1 MRSPQALLAAAQ
13 EQTERLNRTV
23 ATLEQRQRPV
33 LASPSPMEIAR
44 SQESVVQHVA
54 QPRSSPARSNRSN
67 TSYTSMRSRD
77 DTAALPRAPPAADS
91 SPPHGVF
98 ATVAREAGNGSS
110 GQPSPRSPAGTPRS
124 AAAPVR
130 TCPVLLG
137 WISWLSNRE
146 VVVWCLQVDVLFD
159 TLDANGDGLITREEM
174 RGALASQAQAK
185 AQTQARAVSPS
196 VGRCATL
203 SLFDLGF
210 D

>member
-1 MRSPQALLAAAQ
+1 MAAVASLRPEVQ
-13 EQTERLNRTV
+13 LERRG
-23 ATLEQRQRPV
+23 ARQRRYEPV
-33 LASPSPMEIAR
+33 L
-44 SQESVVQHVA
+44 
-54 QPRSSPARSNRSN
+54 
-67 TSYTSMRSRD
+67 
-77 DTAALPRAPPAADS
+77 
-91 SPPHGVF
+91 
-98 ATVAREAGNGSS
+98 
-110 GQPSPRSPAGTPRS
+110 
-124 AAAPVR
+124 
-130 TCPVLLG
+130 G
-137 WISWLSNRE
+137 WNSWLSNRE

>member
-1 MRSPQALLAAAQ
+1 MGSPQALLAAAQ

-23 ATLEQRQRPV
+23 TTLEQRQRPV

-91 SPPHGVF
+91 SPPHEVF
-98 ATVAREAGNGSS
+98 ATVARETGDGSS
-110 GQPSPRSPAGTPRS
+110 GQPSPRSPARTPRS

-137 WISWLSNRE
+137 WISWLSNCE
-146 VVVWCLQVDVLFD
+146 VIWCLQVDVLFD

-174 RGALASQAQAK
+174 RGALAPQAQAK

>member
-1 MRSPQALLAAAQ
+1 MAAVASLRPEVQ
-13 EQTERLNRTV
+13 LERRG
-23 ATLEQRQRPV
+23 ARQRRYEPV
-33 LASPSPMEIAR
+33 
-44 SQESVVQHVA
+44 
-54 QPRSSPARSNRSN
+54 
-67 TSYTSMRSRD
+67 
-77 DTAALPRAPPAADS
+77 
-91 SPPHGVF
+91 
-98 ATVAREAGNGSS
+98 
-110 GQPSPRSPAGTPRS
+110 
-124 AAAPVR
+124 
-130 TCPVLLG
+130 LG